1 MKKAADAQ
9 YIPGIERLSGP
20 DFTDKMLSEVRPQ
33 DIACANW
40 KEYPYIPEVT
50 LRIAFS
56 DSHLALL
63 YKVREEHIR
72 GAELEDNGPVW
83 EDSCVE
89 TFIKDPV
96 GEGYYNIEVNCIG
109 TRLAAHRLSRT
120 DFELFKPEK
129 LSKIGCIASLPHQ
142 VTDIS
147 EAADKEWM
155 IGELIPFEVLGLDA
169 APESLEVNFYKC
181 GDKCRQLHFLSWSP
195 IGLPEPNFHCPE
207 FFGKINLIK

>member
-20 DFTDKMLSEVRPQ
+20 DFKDKMLSEVRPQ

-109 TRLAAHRLSRT
+109 TRLVHTA
-120 DFELFKPEK
+120 
-129 LSKIGCIASLPHQ
+129 CQ
-142 VTDIS
+142 N
-147 EAADKEWM
+147 
-155 IGELIPFEVLGLDA
+155 GLRA
-169 APESLEVNFYKC
+169 VQS
-181 GDKCRQLHFLSWSP
+181 
-195 IGLPEPNFHCPE
+195 
-207 FFGKINLIK
+207 

>member
-20 DFTDKMLSEVRPQ
+20 DFTDKMLSEVNPQ
-33 DIACANW
+33 DVACANW

-147 EAADKEWM
+147 E
-155 IGELIPFEVLGLDA
+155 IGRA
-169 APESLEVNFYKC
+169 S
-181 GDKCRQLHFLSWSP
+181 CR
-195 IGLPEPNFHCPE
+195 ERV
-207 FFGKINLIK
+207 